1 MAQSAASELP
11 WCDLCGGGDSSGPE
25 RVYAK
30 SSQAPADI
38 DDAPVVMA
46 DNTRADSGERV
57 ELEPM
62 SADVG
67 SQAGSP
73 QGKDV
78 GDHPGFH
85 DAVGG

>member
-57 ELEPM
+57 ELVLELLN
-62 SADVG
+62 
-67 SQAGSP
+67 SP
-73 QGKDV
+73 DQFLCPRCQIFLA
-78 GDHPGFH
+78 H
-85 DAVGG
+85 